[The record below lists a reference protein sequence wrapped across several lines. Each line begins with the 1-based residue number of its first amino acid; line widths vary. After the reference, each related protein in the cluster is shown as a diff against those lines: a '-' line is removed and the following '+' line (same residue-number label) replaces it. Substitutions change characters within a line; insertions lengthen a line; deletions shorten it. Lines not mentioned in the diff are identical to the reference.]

1 MRYAWILAL
10 AAPLGAAPARA
21 DETDDA
27 LAKRMAAVVR
37 DFRQPL
43 AVRAEAARTVGRL
56 GARASAAVPDLTL
69 VLDRLRG
76 AEQEPLQEA
85 IIDALGMM
93 GAASRSS
100 LPSLAK
106 TAARTADIDQALRRA
121 TDAILLASDSLDLEI
136 LNQQLLSR
144 DPSTRLRAVKA
155 LTDLG
160 PAARALVPGLAPLL
174 GDPDGDVRRATIT
187 AIRTILPNVP
197 PQPELIRAIAVD
209 LKSPDPTQRLVAV
222 RLLGQIGPLA
232 AAAAIQVDALQ
243 ADPDPDVRRAAVT
256 AFTRIAVPGLP
267 R

>member
-1 MRYAWILAL
+1 LRHAWILAL
-10 AAPLGAAPARA
+10 AVPLAAAPVARA

-43 AVRAEAARTVGRL
+43 AVRIEAARTVGRL
-56 GARASAAVPDLTL
+56 GPRASAAVPDLTL

-76 AEQEPLQEA
+76 AEQESLQEA
-85 IIDALGMM
+85 LIESLGLI

-100 LPSLAK
+100 LPSLA
-106 TAARTADIDQALRRA
+106 RTAGRTTDIDQALRLS
-121 TDAILLASDSLDLEI
+121 TQAILLASDSLDLEI

-160 PAARALVPGLAPLL
+160 PAAKALVPGLAPLL
-174 GDPDGDVRRATIT
+174 GDPDGDVRRAAVT

-209 LKSPDPTQRLVAV
+209 LKSPDPTQRLVAA

-232 AAAAIQVDALQ
+232 APVALELSALQ
-243 ADPDPDVRRAAVT
+243 ADPDPDVRRAAVA
-256 AFTRIAVPGLP
+256 AFARIAVPP
-267 R
+267 P

>member
-1 MRYAWILAL
+1 MRHAWILAL
-10 AAPLGAAPARA
+10 FPLLSSAPARA

-27 LAKRMAAVVR
+27 LARRMASVVR

-43 AVRAEAARTVGRL
+43 AARVEAARTVGRL
-56 GARASAAVPDLTL
+56 GPRASAAVPDLTL

-76 AEQEPLQEA
+76 TEQELLQEA
-85 IIDALGMM
+85 VIEALGLI
-93 GAASRSS
+93 GAASKSS
-100 LPSLAK
+100 LPSLAR
-106 TAARTADIDQALRRA
+106 TAARTTDIDQARRLA

-144 DPSTRLRAVKA
+144 EPSTRLRAVKA

-160 PAARALVPGLAPLL
+160 PAARALVPGLALLL

-197 PQPELIRAIAVD
+197 PQPEMIRAIAVD
-209 LKSPDPTQRLVAV
+209 LKSPDANQRLVAV

-232 AAAAIQVDALQ
+232 APVAIQVDALQ
-243 ADPDPDVRRAAVT
+243 GDPDPDVRRAA
-256 AFTRIAVPGLP
+256 AAASARILAPLP
-267 R
+267 

>member
-10 AAPLGAAPARA
+10 FLLPAAMPARA

-27 LAKRMAAVVR
+27 LAKRMSALVR

-43 AVRAEAARTVGRL
+43 AARVEAARTLGRL
-56 GARASAAVPDLTL
+56 GPRASAAVPELTL

-76 AEQEPLQEA
+76 TEQELLQEA
-85 IIDALGMM
+85 VIEALGLI
-93 GAASRSS
+93 GAAAKQA
-100 LPSLAK
+100 LPSLAR
-106 TAARTADIDQALRRA
+106 TAARTTDIDQARRLA

-144 DPSTRLRAVKA
+144 EPSTRLRAVKA
-155 LTDLG
+155 MTDLG

-174 GDPDGDVRRATIT
+174 GDPDGDVRRAAIT
-187 AIRTILPNVP
+187 AIRVILPNVP

-209 LKSPDPTQRLVAV
+209 LKSPDPNQRLVAV

-232 AAAAIQVDALQ
+232 APVALQVDALQ
-243 ADPDPDVRRAAVT
+243 GDPDPDVRRAAAA
-256 AFTRIAVPGLP
+256 AFARISAPP
-267 R
+267 P